1 MNRELL
7 LREDEIRE
15 AARLLGE
22 LLADYQTSLPDRPVF
37 PDLDRDFIR
46 RILDEPLPEEG
57 RALSELFREFAEEVV
72 PNSTHVAHPR
82 YLAYVLASPHGI
94 APFADALAST
104 LNQGC
109 ALWELSP
116 VANAVE
122 QKVLAWFRGLFDMPA
137 DGAGYLTSGGSMAN
151 MTGLAVARDW
161 RLGTAARGEGL
172 QGARPRLLVYASE
185 EVHTSVDKA
194 VAFLGLGVESVRR
207 IPVDEQLRMRVD
219 RLAEAIARDRRE
231 GLDPF
236 CVVATAGTV
245 TTGAIDPI
253 GPIADLCARE
263 GLWLHVDGAYG
274 AFAVLSEGLA
284 SSLREA
290 GRADSLALDP
300 HKLLFNSL
308 EAGCVLFRDPE
319 AARHSFG
326 FASSYLAKPEDP
338 DLIDFKDYGPE
349 LSRSFKALK
358 VWWALRAFGRR
369 AYAEAIEGLLDLAQH
384 MAARI
389 EAAPELELAM
399 PVTLTAVCFRAR
411 GLDDEAQARLLRDL
425 VESGVALLGPA
436 RVKGRF
442 CLRACMTNL
451 RTSEADVDRVVDA
464 VRPKNSC
471 L

>member
-1 MNRELL
+1 LNRDLL

-22 LLADYQTSLPDRPVF
+22 LLADYQASLPDRPVF

-46 RILDEPLPEEG
+46 RILDEPFPEEG

-207 IPVDEQLRMRVD
+207 ISVDEQLRMRVD

>member
-1 MNRELL
+1 MSGELL
-7 LREDEIRE
+7 LEEDEIRE
-15 AARLLGE
+15 AARMLGD
-22 LLADYQTSLPDRPVF
+22 LLANYQSSLPDRPVF
-37 PDLDRDFIR
+37 PNLDRDFIR

-57 RALSELFREFAEEVV
+57 RALAELFREFAEEVV
-72 PNSTHVAHPR
+72 PNSTHIAHPR

-116 VANAVE
+116 VASAVE
-122 QKVLAWFRGLFDMPA
+122 QKVLAWFRDLFGLPR

-161 RLGTAARGEGL
+161 RLGSEAREQGL
-172 QGARPRLLVYASE
+172 QGGGPRLVLYTSE
-185 EVHTSVDKA
+185 EVHTSIDKA
-194 VAFLGLGVESVRR
+194 AALLGLGVASVRR
-207 IPVDEQLRMRVD
+207 IPVDDRFRMRVD
-219 RLAEAIARDRRE
+219 CLEEAIARDRGE

-253 GPIADLCARE
+253 ATIADLCARE
-263 GLWLHVDGAYG
+263 ELWLHVDGAYG
-274 AFAVLSEGLA
+274 ALAVLSERMA
-284 SSLREA
+284 PRLREV

-308 EAGCVLFRDPE
+308 EAGCVLFRDG
-319 AARHSFG
+319 ANARHSFA

-369 AYAEAIEGLLDLAQH
+369 AYAEAIDGLLDLAQH
-384 MAARI
+384 MAAGI
-389 EAAPELELAM
+389 EAAPELELVA

-411 GLDDEAQARLLRDL
+411 GLDDAGQARLLHSL
-425 VESGVALLGPA
+425 VESGTALLGPA
-436 RVKGRF
+436 RVEGRL

-451 RTSEADVDRVVDA
+451 RTREGDVDRVVDA
-464 VRPKNSC
+464 LASTARS